1 MDHETKQSEHLF
13 SYGTLQTESVQL
25 STFGRKLDGRPD
37 ALIGYRLRM
46 IQITDQEFLA
56 TSGAEYHRNLEFT
69 GDSSDFVDG
78 TVFSVTEQELQQSD
92 AYEPDGYKRIQV
104 KLRSGTEA
112 WVYLNQLT
120 SNTQPE
126 EVSQRITS

>member
-1 MDHETKQSEHLF
+1 MNPNETERLF

-25 STFGRKLDGRPD
+25 STFARRLDGRAD

-46 IQITDQEFLA
+46 IQIMDQEFVI

-69 GDSSDFVDG
+69 GSASDSIEG
-78 TVFSVTEQELQQSD
+78 TVFAVTQQELEEAD
-92 AYEPDGYKRIQV
+92 AYEPDGYVRVRV

-112 WVYLNQLT
+112 WVYLNQRQ
-120 SNTQPE
+120 SD
-126 EVSQRITS
+126 

>member
-46 IQITDQEFLA
+46 IQITDQEFVA

-69 GDSSDFVDG
+69 GSASDVVEG
-78 TVFSVTEQELQQSD
+78 TALTVSEQELKQAD
-92 AYEPDGYKRIQV
+92 AYEPDGYKRQRV
-104 KLRSGTEA
+104 RLRSGAEA
-112 WVYLNQLT
+112 WIYLNQR
-120 SNTQPE
+120 S
-126 EVSQRITS
+126 SD

>member
-1 MDHETKQSEHLF
+1 MDHETERLF
-13 SYGTLQTESVQL
+13 SYGTLQTETVQL
-25 STFGRKLDGRPD
+25 STFGRRLAGSPD
-37 ALIGYRLRM
+37 ALAGYRLRM
-46 IQITDQEFLA
+46 IKIEDQDFVA

-126 EVSQRITS
+126 EVSQRMTS